1 MEYGKKDNQVEK
13 EYLKMISVIIPVFNI
28 EQYLEKC
35 IESIV
40 NQTYRNLQ
48 IILVDDGSTDK
59 SGDICDI
66 YAQKDSRI
74 KVIHKKNGGLSDARN
89 DGLEKAEGDLVSF
102 IDGDDWIHPQM
113 YEIMT
118 GAIEKT
124 SSDMAVCQYQQT
136 DEKSFLRSIDI
147 CGLSYTTVSG
157 TQAMTDMSNIYPM
170 AWNKLYRREIFD
182 NLRYPVGKLHEDEFV
197 IHKIFRKAN
206 KIAITN
212 ESLYFY
218 ALRDGSIT
226 SGINIKRIED
236 SFQAYTERVDFCRE
250 ERWEVVIP
258 AVVNQYCDFCL
269 RTYYDLQ
276 KKGID
281 SKEYDIEKLWKSENV
296 MISQF
301 PNMKL
306 EEKYRRFAVS
316 PKEYEKWV
324 KKERLSKKIKN
335 LLGIAKD
342 ERKHG

>member
-1 MEYGKKDNQVEK
+1 MNSI
-13 EYLKMISVIIPVFNI
+13 KMISVIVPVFNI

-59 SGDICDI
+59 SGEICDA

-74 KVIHKKNGGLSDARN
+74 KVIHKQNGGLSDARN
-89 DGLEKAEGDLVSF
+89 YGLEKAEGDLLSF

-118 GAIEKT
+118 DAIEKN
-124 SSDMAVCQYQQT
+124 SADMAVCQYQQT
-136 DEKSFLRSIDI
+136 DEKSFLRRIDTSR
-147 CGLSYTTVSG
+147 LSYTIVSG
-157 TQAMTDMSNIYPM
+157 TRAMTDMSNIYPM

-182 NLRYPVGKLHEDEFV
+182 NLRYPVGKLHEDEYV
-197 IHKIFRKAN
+197 IHKIFRKTD
-206 KIAITN
+206 KIAITE

-218 ALRDGSIT
+218 EVREGSIT

-250 ERWEVVIP
+250 EKWEDALP

-269 RTYYDLQ
+269 RTYYNLQ
-276 KKGID
+276 KKEID
-281 SKEYDIEKLWKSENV
+281 SKEYDIEKLWKSERN
-296 MISQF
+296 MIGQF
-301 PNMKL
+301 PDIKL
-306 EEKYRRFAVS
+306 EEKYRKFAIS

-324 KKERLSKKIKN
+324 KKERIAKKIKN

-342 ERKHG
+342 ERKHR